1 MQDREIIHLIRLA
14 IELAGDGGPQPFT
27 DAEYAEMYAFLD
39 RIQNKEENI

>member
-1 MQDREIIHLIRLA
+1 MPDREIINLIRLA

-27 DAEYAEMYAFLD
+27 SEEYTEMYAFLD